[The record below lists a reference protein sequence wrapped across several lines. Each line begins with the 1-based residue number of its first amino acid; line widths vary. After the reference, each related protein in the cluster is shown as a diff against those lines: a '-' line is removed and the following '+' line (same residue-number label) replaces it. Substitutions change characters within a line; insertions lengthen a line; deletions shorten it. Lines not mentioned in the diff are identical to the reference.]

1 MDPVIYI
8 AIFLPLFIILIQE
21 STSNRIIMNNIVK
34 RKIKIK
40 KERHEMMEHIKRFN
54 W

>member
-34 RKIKIK
+34 RKIK